1 MRKIERYNKLLEK
14 KEDVVRRINEAKERG
29 DQAEADRLEEE
40 LFILLSE
47 LEEVER
53 EMSPTYSTFAEDC
66 ENDNVVQNNS
76 RLMPTPHAEIVND
89 ENPKG
94 LFLFVKELK
103 NLPPKQ

>member
-66 ENDNVVQNNS
+66 ENDNVV
-76 RLMPTPHAEIVND
+76 
-89 ENPKG
+89 
-94 LFLFVKELK
+94 
-103 NLPPKQ
+103 